1 MNYHENV
8 NETNNKDNLG
18 EKEIKEKEIKEK
30 EIKEKEIKEK
40 EMEINKEVC
49 GSRCDNKSGGANVGI
64 RKRIRDFIVNK
75 HVEFIK
81 NSGIP
86 PDLASLI
93 IKIIHFRL
101 PFDLFLTAHFSSPFI
116 ALCLWIFVMCV
127 FSCFL
132 FLDGCVLSS
141 IEYKLNGNSLNVM
154 DIFLW
159 MFKMEANFKNRY
171 KSTIIAA
178 IIYLTLF
185 FLMVY
190 NKGGFASNNL
200 NKLMYFM
207 TFSYFTGFIS
217 YDKHVDN
224 VEDLVKTFYK

>member
-1 MNYHENV
+1 M
-8 NETNNKDNLG
+8 
-18 EKEIKEKEIKEK
+18 
-30 EIKEKEIKEK
+30 
-40 EMEINKEVC
+40 
-49 GSRCDNKSGGANVGI
+49 
-64 RKRIRDFIVNK
+64 
-75 HVEFIK
+75 EFIK
-81 NSGIP
+81 KSGIS

-101 PFDLFLTAHFSSPFI
+101 PFDLLLAANFSSPFI
-116 ALCLWIFVMCV
+116 ALCLWIFVMTV
-127 FSCFL
+127 FSFFL
-132 FLDGCVLSS
+132 MLDGCVLSS

-171 KSTIIAA
+171 MSTIIAA

-190 NKGGFASNNL
+190 NKGSFSYDNL
-200 NKLMYFM
+200 NKLMYFI

-217 YDKHVDN
+217 YNKGI
-224 VEDLVKTFYK
+224 EDVIEGVINPNKFYN